1 MTAGLPAAGAVV
13 PGFCLPNQFG
23 EDVRLEGLRG
33 TGVVLVFFPFAYS
46 KVCRGELEE
55 LQSAKGLFADAG
67 VRLLA
72 VSCDSKYTLRAWAEQ
87 EGFGFDLLS
96 DFWPHGEAARTF
108 GVFDGRR
115 GLAERA
121 SFAIDRGGV
130 LQASI
135 RTDSGAPRPLDWYRS
150 ALEDL

>member
-1 MTAGLPAAGAVV
+1 MPAAGAVV

-23 EDVRLEGLRG
+23 EDIRLEGLRG
-33 TGVVLVFFPFAYS
+33 TGVVLVFFPFAFS

-121 SFAIDRGGV
+121 SFVIDGGGV
-130 LQASI
+130 LRASI
-135 RTDSGAPRPLDWYRS
+135 RTESGVPRPLDWYRT